1 MVNKRLYNI
10 VKDPGEKND
19 VADKHPEV
27 VADLLK
33 SYDQWWLEVRPL
45 MVNEDAPLD
54 VPKSFD
60 TQYKKQKETTGIPE
74 WVAPKL

>member
-1 MVNKRLYNI
+1 
-10 VKDPGEKND
+10 
-19 VADKHPEV
+19 
-27 VADLLK
+27 
-33 SYDQWWLEVRPL
+33 

-60 TQYKKQKETTGIPE
+60 TQYKKQKETTGISD